1 MVTWLMLQISIAL
14 EEMGLEYEAHTVN
27 IFKGEQFKPE
37 FLAIN
42 PNGKIPAI
50 VDPEGPGNFLTMFV
64 SKINACPQ
72 AKTRTM
78 IINLVMVTACLSSSC
93 T

>member
-1 MVTWLMLQISIAL
+1 MFVKLEYCSTPAAGGMIMVTWLMLQISIAL
-14 EEMGLEYEAHTVN
+14 EEMGLEYEAHPVN

-50 VDPEGPGNFLTMFV
+50 VDPEGPGNF
-64 SKINACPQ
+64 
-72 AKTRTM
+72 
-78 IINLVMVTACLSSSC
+78 
-93 T
+93 